1 MGNFF
6 PNWQPCAAVKDVSGH
21 FTLLSFQNG
30 PILIIA
36 FLYSWVLFH
45 MICSLTVCS
54 YDQYTFFFKLTLNLC
69 FNLSHLCLEN
79 FLWSPVCEIMCT
91 NCYWYLK
98 FKVNIHVYNVANYQ
112 FELFCNWTFLISCC
126 QRAGCVRV
134 WILLWILQMC
144 DHIKVHVHIKFQ
156 TSNRYFDGHDYFL
169 QQKTIEIFRIRGWHQ
184 LSTEVEW
191 R

>member
-1 MGNFF
+1 MPLLKMFLDILHCFPEWSHSHYCIFVLMGF
-6 PNWQPCAAVKDVSGH
+6 V
-21 FTLLSFQNG
+21 
-30 PILIIA
+30 
-36 FLYSWVLFH
+36 
-45 MICSLTVCS
+45 S
-54 YDQYTFFFKLTLNLC
+54 YDLLTYSLFIWPIHFFFFKLTLNIC

-126 QRAGCVRV
+126 QRARCVRV

-156 TSNRYFDGHDYFL
+156 TSNR
-169 QQKTIEIFRIRGWHQ
+169 
-184 LSTEVEW
+184 
-191 R
+191 